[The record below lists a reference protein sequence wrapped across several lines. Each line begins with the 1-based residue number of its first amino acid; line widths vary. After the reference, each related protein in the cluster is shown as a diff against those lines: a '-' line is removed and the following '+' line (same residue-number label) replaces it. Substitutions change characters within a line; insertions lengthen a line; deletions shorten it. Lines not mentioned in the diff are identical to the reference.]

1 MTPVRCPATVW
12 DRARLKH
19 TAPLNRGPDAR
30 NSYRLPAIVGF
41 SETVHPLVWKGKGG
55 RAWGRG
61 R

>member
-1 MTPVRCPATVW
+1 MTQVRCPATVW

-30 NSYRLPAIVGF
+30 NSYRQPAIVEF
-41 SETVHPLVWKGKGG
+41 SETVHLLMCMGKVG
-55 RAWGRG
+55 RAWRRG